1 MSSQEQHLSD
11 TDLAMSAQAGSMAA
25 FEELVF
31 RYEGRILRFLR
42 HRAASQEDAEDMAQE
57 TFVTAC
63 QKIARYNP
71 AYSFTAWLFT
81 LARRQAIAAW
91 RARRNLEQEPAQR
104 PDCDERDPARA
115 LGEREFEAGIWNW
128 VKDQLPEKQFTAIWL
143 RAQEDLSIK
152 EIAQVMGLTRI
163 HARVLLHRARQKLMR
178 AWPDRNR
185 AQTAAGL
192 IEQNRKEKWI
202 RSYALPL

>member
-63 QKIARYNP
+63 QKIARSRKSRRSSRDLP
-71 AYSFTAWLFT
+71 ALE
-81 LARRQAIAAW
+81 AR
-91 RARRNLEQEPAQR
+91 
-104 PDCDERDPARA
+104 
-115 LGEREFEAGIWNW
+115 
-128 VKDQLPEKQFTAIWL
+128 L
-143 RAQEDLSIK
+143 R
-152 EIAQVMGLTRI
+152 
-163 HARVLLHRARQKLMR
+163 
-178 AWPDRNR
+178 
-185 AQTAAGL
+185 
-192 IEQNRKEKWI
+192 
-202 RSYALPL
+202 